1 MTREA
6 LTFRSGAVRVVASK
20 AKESM
25 GEQLHKI
32 KIKKVLGPTNT
43 GTAVLLGND
52 QKTFVMFI
60 GIYEGAAIIRELN
73 GEAPARPL
81 THELISYVMTGFS
94 IEVKQIVISD
104 IVDNTFCATLVLEQK
119 CVNGQG
125 DWNGK
130 RNEVRIDARPSDCL
144 VIALKEKKEIY
155 ATQAVL
161 DKVRD
166 ISEEI
171 GSFGKQAKQPKAEEN
186 PYALK
191 EFDAS
196 SLQFENFEF
205 DLGGDKEE
213 EDDDED

>member
-1 MTREA
+1 
-6 LTFRSGAVRVVASK
+6 
-20 AKESM
+20 M

-32 KIKKVLGPTNT
+32 RIKKVLGPTNT

-81 THELISYVMTGFS
+81 THELISYVMQGFS

-119 CVNGQG
+119 CANGAG
-125 DWNGK
+125 EWNGK

-171 GSFGKQAKQPKAEEN
+171 GSFGKQPKQPKPDEN

-191 EFDAS
+191 EFDVS
-196 SLQFENFEF
+196 SLKEQFENFEF

-213 EDDDED
+213 DEEEDD

>member
-1 MTREA
+1 
-6 LTFRSGAVRVVASK
+6 
-20 AKESM
+20 M
-25 GEQLHKI
+25 GDQLHKI
-32 KIKKVLGPTNT
+32 RIKKVLGPTNT

-73 GEAPARPL
+73 GEQPARPL
-81 THELISYVMTGFS
+81 THELMSYVMTGFS

-119 CVNGQG
+119 CTNGSG

-144 VIALKEKKEIY
+144 VIALKEKKEIF

-171 GSFGKQAKQPKAEEN
+171 GSFGKQVKKPQAEEN

-191 EFDAS
+191 EFDVS
-196 SLQFENFEF
+196 SLKEQFENFEF
-205 DLGGDKEE
+205 DLGGDKDE
-213 EDDDED
+213 DDEDEE

>member
-1 MTREA
+1 
-6 LTFRSGAVRVVASK
+6 
-20 AKESM
+20 M

-32 KIKKVLGPTNT
+32 RIKKVLGPTNT

-73 GEAPARPL
+73 GESPARPL
-81 THELISYVMTGFS
+81 THELMSYVMAGFS

-119 CVNGQG
+119 CVNGGG

-144 VIALKEKKEIY
+144 VIALKEKKDIY

-171 GSFGKQAKQPKAEEN
+171 GSSFGPKGKPKAEEN

-191 EFDAS
+191 EFDVS
-196 SLQFENFEF
+196 SLKEQFENFEF
-205 DLGGDKEE
+205 DLGGDK
-213 EDDDED
+213 DDEDEDEE

>member
-1 MTREA
+1 
-6 LTFRSGAVRVVASK
+6 
-20 AKESM
+20 M

-32 KIKKVLGPTNT
+32 RIKKVLGPTNT

-73 GEAPARPL
+73 GESPARPL
-81 THELISYVMTGFS
+81 THELISYVMQGFT

-119 CVNGQG
+119 CVDGG
-125 DWNGK
+125 GEWNGK

-171 GSFGKQAKQPKAEEN
+171 GSFGKTPKAPKAEEN
-186 PYALK
+186 PYAPK
-191 EFDAS
+191 EFDVS
-196 SLQFENFEF
+196 SLKEQFENFDF

>member
-1 MTREA
+1 
-6 LTFRSGAVRVVASK
+6 
-20 AKESM
+20 M

-32 KIKKVLGPTNT
+32 RIKKVLGPTNT

-73 GEAPARPL
+73 GETPARPL
-81 THELISYVMTGFS
+81 THELMSYVMSGFD

-104 IVDNTFCATLVLEQK
+104 IVDNTFCATLILEQK
-119 CVNGQG
+119 CTNGG
-125 DWNGK
+125 GEFNGK

-171 GSFGKQAKQPKAEEN
+171 GSFGKPQKQPKSEQN
-186 PYALK
+186 PYALP
-191 EFDAS
+191 EFDVS
-196 SLQFENFEF
+196 QLKEQFENFDF
-205 DLGGDKEE
+205 DLGGEKEEE
-213 EDDDED
+213 EDDED

>member
-1 MTREA
+1 
-6 LTFRSGAVRVVASK
+6 
-20 AKESM
+20 M
-25 GEQLHKI
+25 GQTLHKI
-32 KIKKVLGPTNT
+32 RIKKVLGPTNT

-73 GEAPARPL
+73 GEQPARPL
-81 THELISYVMTGFS
+81 THELLSYLMTGFD

-119 CVNGQG
+119 CRDGKD

-144 VIALKEKKEIY
+144 VIALKEKKDIF

-171 GSFGKQAKQPKAEEN
+171 GAFGKQGKPPKKDEDPFGGN
-186 PYALK
+186 PFAPK
-191 EFDAS
+191 EFDVS
-196 SLQFENFEF
+196 QLKEQFENFEF
-205 DLGGDKEE
+205 DLGGGERDEDE
-213 EDDDED
+213 EDDET

>member
-1 MTREA
+1 
-6 LTFRSGAVRVVASK
+6 
-20 AKESM
+20 M

-32 KIKKVLGPTNT
+32 RIKKVLGPTNT

-73 GEAPARPL
+73 GESPARPL
-81 THELISYVMTGFS
+81 THELMSYVMAGFA

-104 IVDNTFCATLVLEQK
+104 IVDNTFCATLILEQR
-119 CVNGQG
+119 CVTGG
-125 DWNGK
+125 GEFNGK

-144 VIALKEKKEIY
+144 VIALKEKKDIY

-171 GSFGKQAKQPKAEEN
+171 QGQFGPKGKPKAEEN

-191 EFDAS
+191 EFDVS
-196 SLQFENFEF
+196 SLKEQFENFEF
-205 DLGGDKEE
+205 DLGGDKDD
-213 EDDDED
+213 EDDDEE

>member
-1 MTREA
+1 
-6 LTFRSGAVRVVASK
+6 
-20 AKESM
+20 M
-25 GEQLHKI
+25 GDQLHKI
-32 KIKKVLGPTNT
+32 RIKKVLGPTNT
-43 GTAVLLGND
+43 GTAVLLGNES
-52 QKTFVMFI
+52 KTFVMFI

-73 GEAPARPL
+73 CESPARPL
-81 THELISYVMTGFS
+81 THELMSYVMQGFS
-94 IEVKQIVISD
+94 IEVKQIIISD

-119 CVNGQG
+119 CVSGNGE
-125 DWNGK
+125 WNGK

-171 GSFGKQAKQPKAEEN
+171 GSYGNKPKPSKSDEN

-191 EFDAS
+191 EFDVS
-196 SLQFENFEF
+196 SLKEQFENFEF

-213 EDDDED
+213 DEEEDD

>member
-1 MTREA
+1 MAPTG
-6 LTFRSGAVRVVASK
+6 TVTV
-20 AKESM
+20 M
-25 GEQLHKI
+25 GDQLHKI
-32 KIKKVLGPTNT
+32 RLKKVLGPTNT

-73 GEAPARPL
+73 GESPARPL
-81 THELISYVMTGFS
+81 THELMSYVMGGFG

-104 IVDNTFCATLVLEQK
+104 IVDNTFCATLILEQK
-119 CVNGQG
+119 CVNGGG

-171 GSFGKQAKQPKAEEN
+171 SSFGKSAKKPQAEEN

-191 EFDAS
+191 EFDVS
-196 SLQFENFEF
+196 SLKEQFENFEF
-205 DLGGDKEE
+205 DLGGDK
-213 EDDDED
+213 

>member
-1 MTREA
+1 
-6 LTFRSGAVRVVASK
+6 
-20 AKESM
+20 M

-32 KIKKVLGPTNT
+32 RIKKVLGPTNT
-43 GTAVLLGND
+43 GTAVLLGNEH
-52 QKTFVMFI
+52 KTFVMFI

-73 GEAPARPL
+73 CESPARPL
-81 THELISYVMTGFS
+81 THELMSYVMQGFS
-94 IEVKQIVISD
+94 IEVKQIIISD

-119 CVNGQG
+119 CVNGDG
-125 DWNGK
+125 EWNGK

-171 GSFGKQAKQPKAEEN
+171 NSYGNKPKQPKSDEN

-191 EFDAS
+191 EFDVS
-196 SLQFENFEF
+196 SLKEQFENFEF

-213 EDDDED
+213 DEEEDD

>member
-1 MTREA
+1 M
-6 LTFRSGAVRVVASK
+6 
-20 AKESM
+20 
-25 GEQLHKI
+25 
-32 KIKKVLGPTNT
+32 
-43 GTAVLLGND
+43 
-52 QKTFVMFI
+52 
-60 GIYEGAAIIRELN
+60 
-73 GEAPARPL
+73 
-81 THELISYVMTGFS
+81 SYVMAGFS

-119 CVNGQG
+119 CVNGGG

-144 VIALKEKKEIY
+144 VIALKEKKDIY

-171 GSFGKQAKQPKAEEN
+171 GSSFGPNKGKPKAEEN

-191 EFDAS
+191 EFDVS
-196 SLQFENFEF
+196 SLKEQFENFEF
-205 DLGGDKEE
+205 DLGGDKDE
-213 EDDDED
+213 EDEDEE

>member
-1 MTREA
+1 
-6 LTFRSGAVRVVASK
+6 
-20 AKESM
+20 M

-32 KIKKVLGPTNT
+32 RIKKVLGPTNT
-43 GTAVLLGND
+43 GTAVLLGNE

-73 GEAPARPL
+73 GESPARPL
-81 THELISYVMTGFS
+81 THELLSYVLSGFT
-94 IEVKQIVISD
+94 IAVKQIIISD

-119 CVNGQG
+119 CV
-125 DWNGK
+125 DDKDEWNGK

-144 VIALKEKKEIY
+144 VIALKEKKDIY
-155 ATQAVL
+155 VTQSVL

-171 GSFGKQAKQPKAEEN
+171 GAFGKPSKPQKSEEN

-191 EFDAS
+191 EFDVS
-196 SLQFENFEF
+196 GLKEQFENFEF
-205 DLGGDKEE
+205 DLGGDK
-213 EDDDED
+213 DEDEDEDA

>member
-1 MTREA
+1 MAEP
-6 LTFRSGAVRVVASK
+6 
-20 AKESM
+20 
-25 GEQLHKI
+25 LHKI
-32 KIKKVLGPTNT
+32 RIKKVLGPTNT

-81 THELISYVMTGFS
+81 THELLSHVLTGFT
-94 IEVKQIVISD
+94 IDVKQIVISD

-119 CVNGQG
+119 CVDSNNE
-125 DWNGK
+125 WTGK

-144 VIALKEKKEIY
+144 VIALKEKKDIY

-166 ISEEI
+166 ISDEI
-171 GSFGKQAKQPKAEEN
+171 SSFGKQAKPQKSDEN
-186 PYALK
+186 PFALK
-191 EFDAS
+191 EFDVS
-196 SLQFENFEF
+196 SLKDQFENFEF

-213 EDDDED
+213 EDDEDEG

>member
-1 MTREA
+1 
-6 LTFRSGAVRVVASK
+6 
-20 AKESM
+20 M

-32 KIKKVLGPTNT
+32 RIKKVLGPTQT

-73 GEAPARPL
+73 GESPARPL
-81 THELISYVMTGFS
+81 THELLSYVLSGFS
-94 IEVKQIVISD
+94 IDVKQIIISD

-119 CVNGQG
+119 CT
-125 DWNGK
+125 DSKDEWTGK

-144 VIALKEKKEIY
+144 VIALKEKKDIY
-155 ATQAVL
+155 VTQAVL

-171 GSFGKQAKQPKAEEN
+171 GAYGKPQKTQKSEEN

-191 EFDAS
+191 EFDVS
-196 SLQFENFEF
+196 SLKEQFENFEF
-205 DLGGDKEE
+205 DLGGDKEDE
-213 EDDDED
+213 EDEDEG

>member
-1 MTREA
+1 
-6 LTFRSGAVRVVASK
+6 
-20 AKESM
+20 M

-32 KIKKVLGPTNT
+32 RIKKVLGPTNT

-73 GEAPARPL
+73 GESPARPL
-81 THELISYVMTGFS
+81 THELISYVMQGFD

-119 CVNGQG
+119 CLNGG
-125 DWNGK
+125 GEWNGK

-171 GSFGKQAKQPKAEEN
+171 GSFGKQQKPSKTEEN

-191 EFDAS
+191 EFDVS
-196 SLQFENFEF
+196 SLKEQFENFEF
-205 DLGGDKEE
+205 DLGGENKEDDEE
-213 EDDDED
+213 EDD